1 MWTQTSGFQRHGLG
15 DPVLLKWSLP
25 VAFLLKNTH
34 PLTLEA
40 KQTHDL
46 GGPFPTNDL
55 VWAQPNDQNSRTW
68 GRGSTRFR

>member
-25 VAFLLKNTH
+25 VAILLCVRQL
-34 PLTLEA
+34 LTLEA

-46 GGPFPTNDL
+46 GDRPSKFGN
-55 VWAQPNDQNSRTW
+55 AQSWPKLKSGAGEAQALDV
-68 GRGSTRFR
+68 F

>member
-25 VAFLLKNTH
+25 VAILLWQPLT

-40 KQTHDL
+40 KQTHALAGSCPKLKDL
-46 GGPFPTNDL
+46 GQGKQRL
-55 VWAQPNDQNSRTW
+55 
-68 GRGSTRFR
+68 

>member
-25 VAFLLKNTH
+25 VAILLWQPLT

-46 GGPFPTNDL
+46 GG
-55 VWAQPNDQNSRTW
+55 S
-68 GRGSTRFR
+68 